1 MHVRRFASGGNHS
14 SWKIEYLD
22 LSAVEKGEIRRDARF
37 GYIEMPD
44 GMSLKQAIDLVDY
57 GYDDSEPYSYT
68 ALIAIR
74 KRFDLRDGRIVE

>member
-1 MHVRRFASGGNHS
+1 
-14 SWKIEYLD
+14 LD
-22 LSAVEKGEIRRDARF
+22 LSAVDKGEIRRDARF
-37 GYIEMPD
+37 GFIEMPD
-44 GMSLKQAIDLVDY
+44 GISLKQAIDMVDY

>member
-1 MHVRRFASGGNHS
+1 MAGCVWADDH
-14 SWKIEYLD
+14 SWKVEYLD
-22 LSAVEKGEIRRDARF
+22 LSAVDKGEIRRDARF
-37 GYIEMPD
+37 GYIEMPH
-44 GMSLKQAIDLVDY
+44 GISLKQAIDLRDY